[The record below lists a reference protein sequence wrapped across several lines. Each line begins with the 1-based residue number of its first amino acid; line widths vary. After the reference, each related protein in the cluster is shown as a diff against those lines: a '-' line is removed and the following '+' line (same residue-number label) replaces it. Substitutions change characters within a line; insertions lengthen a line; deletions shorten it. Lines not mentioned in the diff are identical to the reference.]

1 MSRTIVIRADGGPEI
16 GYGHLVRTGALATE
30 LLDCGH
36 EVTYA
41 TTTPEQVRDVCPTG
55 VDTVTVPS
63 REDPMPVREFTRDH
77 ADITVVDSYLADET
91 YQKQLREVCP
101 LVVIADDT
109 RHRIAV
115 DVLVNGNLYAS
126 DLEYEVIGS
135 EPKWCLGPK
144 YLLLRRAITEYTS
157 LDPPWREAPTRA
169 IVTMGGSDIAELTP
183 TVVRAFDGFD
193 LRVDAVVGPGFS
205 VEQED
210 TIIKVADNVSANVC
224 VVRDPDNFPERM
236 FQADFAVT
244 TASTTTYEL
253 LALGTPIINL
263 PVVDNQQLIADA
275 LREHDAA
282 TVLEETAGVDAFSDA
297 IGDYVSDRS
306 LRRKRRE
313 IGRDLIDGRGV
324 DRVVRKVL
332 SAGNSNRNA

>member
-1 MSRTIVIRADGGPEI
+1 MDIVVRADGGPEI
-16 GYGHLVRTGALATE
+16 GYGHLVRTGALASE
-30 LLDCGH
+30 LLDRGH

-41 TTTPEQVRDVCPTG
+41 TTTPEHVREVCPPG
-55 VDTVTVPS
+55 VNTVNIPS
-63 REDPMPVREFTRDH
+63 REDPGPVRELIRDH
-77 ADITVVDSYLADET
+77 ADVTVVDSYLADGT
-91 YQKQLREVCP
+91 YQEQLWEVSL

-109 RHRIAV
+109 RHRVAA
-115 DVLVNGNLYAS
+115 DVLVNGNLYAPR
-126 DLEYEVIGS
+126 LEYDTIGA
-135 EPKWCLGPK
+135 EPTWCLGPK
-144 YLLLRRAITEYTS
+144 FLLLRQAIVEYAS
-157 LDPPWREAPTRA
+157 MDPPQRETPTRA

-183 TVVRAFDGFD
+183 TVIRAFDGFD

-210 TIIKVADNVSANVC
+210 TIRKVADNVSADVR
-224 VVRDPDNFPERM
+224 VVRDPDDLPERM

-244 TASTTTYEL
+244 TASTTSYEL

-275 LREHDAA
+275 LREHDSA
-282 TVLEETAGVDAFSDA
+282 TVLEDTAGVDAFSDA

-313 IGRDLIDGRGV
+313 TGRDLVDGRGV
-324 DRVVRKVL
+324 DRVLRKVL
-332 SAGNSNRNA
+332 SAGDSNRNA